1 LEDFSIIAIDVIVKD
16 TSKLHV
22 DAQGEVMARKD
33 LDKETERPR
42 YYSQFWLDIAAGRRV
57 IGAER
62 GVQDNEEAEALE
74 TEQTP
79 EGSTKGLRG
88 ARGATPA
95 PMVEAEPV
103 ARQPLPPLK
112 RGGAASLDELAAAA
126 GLVDVNA
133 DEEEA
138 PELEGEEVTEELEP
152 FSAGTHEVD
161 EEVEPEEESYGYA
174 ELYEEDD
181 EEEEEDWPPS
191 RRGKKHT
198 TNKKPDK
205 PRRRERGRDF

>member
-1 LEDFSIIAIDVIVKD
+1 
-16 TSKLHV
+16 
-22 DAQGEVMARKD
+22 MARKD

-62 GVQDNEEAEALE
+62 GVQDTDEAEALE
-74 TEQTP
+74 AEQTP
-79 EGSTKGLRG
+79 EGSTKGMKG
-88 ARGATPA
+88 ARGVTPA

-103 ARQPLPPLK
+103 AKQPLPSLK
-112 RGGAASLDELAAAA
+112 RGGAASLEELAAAA
-126 GLVDVNA
+126 GFADITA

-138 PELEGEEVTEELEP
+138 PGIESEDVTEDLEP
-152 FSAGTHEVD
+152 LPAATSEVD
-161 EEVEPEEESYGYA
+161 EEVEAEPEEESYGYA
-174 ELYEEDD
+174 DLYEEDEGEEE

-205 PRRRERGRDF
+205 PRRRERGREF